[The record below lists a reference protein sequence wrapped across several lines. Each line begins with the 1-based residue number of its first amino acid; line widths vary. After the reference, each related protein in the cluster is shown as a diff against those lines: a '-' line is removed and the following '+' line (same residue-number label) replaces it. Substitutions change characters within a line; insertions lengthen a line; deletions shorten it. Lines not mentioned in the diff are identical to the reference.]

1 MCLGEGYPAMEP
13 QTTSVQSGVKSQIL
27 GKAAASCHRHA
38 AAIAFRQA
46 QSMLETTGVPY
57 DHT

>member
-1 MCLGEGYPAMEP
+1 MEP